1 MITEK
6 SVDKFGS
13 DDLFNVTSAN
23 ATSANV
29 TALDFSVLFKSD
41 LLQVGQPAMT
51 RQVMSVTDT
60 VAILGAFVANRALPA
75 HGTPP
80 T

>member
-1 MITEK
+1 MVHSGK
-6 SVDKFGS
+6 AGS
-13 DDLFNVTSAN
+13 DNFLD
-23 ATSANV
+23 ATCAEAASANV
-29 TALDFSVLFKSD
+29 TALDFSVLFEPD
-41 LLQVGQPAMT
+41 FLQVGQPAMT
-51 RQVMSVTDT
+51 SQVMGMTNS